1 MGDWQQ
7 FLEDSGAQLDGG
19 NAISF
24 GESSADYGG
33 FTDTL
38 CDLGNLGML
47 SVQGPDSQKFLQGQS
62 TCDIL
67 ALAPGCSTPGAIC
80 NPKGR
85 MITSFQAYVE
95 AEDHVLLSMGKELVE
110 PTLAALGKYAA
121 FFNTALT
128 NSSDKYTQF
137 GLTGPSIQKELLKLF
152 PSIPSSNNFV
162 TDIVGNI
169 LNCLAEHL
177 FVVITK
183 TDNAQK
189 LWKQLTLN
197 IPAVGLPWWR
207 LQLIRAGRASITVA
221 LTEQFVPQMLNLQA
235 TNAISFDKGCYT
247 GQEVVARMEYL
258 GKLKRRTY
266 LVKASS
272 TKIPVPGAEIAT
284 KEGKLVGIV
293 VQAAPADL
301 NNLEMLAVLREAAM
315 DQNELVI
322 MGETVPV
329 KFCDLPYE
337 ISEQ

>member
-7 FLEDSGAQLDGG
+7 FLEDSGAQFDGE

-24 GESSADYGG
+24 GESSADYSGL
-33 FTDTL
+33 TNTL
-38 CDLGNLGML
+38 CDLGDLGML
-47 SVQGPDSQKFLQGQS
+47 SAQGPDSQKFLQGQS
-62 TCDIL
+62 TCEIL
-67 ALAPGCSTPGAIC
+67 ALAPGRSTPGAIC

-95 AEDHVLLSMGKELVE
+95 AEDHVLLSMDKDLVE

-121 FFNTALT
+121 FFNTVLT
-128 NSSDKYTQF
+128 NNSDTYSQF
-137 GLTGPSIQKELLKLF
+137 GLTGPTIQTELLKLF
-152 PSIPSSNNFV
+152 PSIPSTNNFV
-162 TDIVGNI
+162 TDIDGNI
-169 LNCLAEHL
+169 LGCLAEHL

-183 TDNAQK
+183 TEHAQE

-207 LQLIRAGRASITVA
+207 LQLIRAGQASITAA

-272 TKIPVPGAEIAT
+272 KEIPVPGTEVAT
-284 KEGKLVGIV
+284 KEGKSVGIV

-301 NNLEMLAVLREAAM
+301 NNFEMLAVLREAAM
-315 DQNELVI
+315 DQNELLI
-322 MGETVPV
+322 MGEAVPV